1 MTRTESQLTATT
13 APVEELE
20 IARGCPY
27 APNAQHVGFQQQ
39 GRPVKVSLA
48 NLAPGAPVWAVSSHA
63 DIRTMLIDSRF
74 SADRQKQG
82 FPFQV
87 DGQPGNFRRTMIS
100 MDGPEHRD
108 VRRSVTAE
116 FTLKRMKALQPRIQ
130 QIVDGCLDAMLAG
143 PKPADLVS
151 ALSLPVPSL
160 VICGQLGVPYEDH
173 DFFQARSN
181 KLLLRGASAEERLRA
196 LDELLEFLGGL
207 IAEKETAPTDDL
219 LGRQIVRLREEGTY
233 RREDL
238 ARMAFLLLVAG
249 HETTA
254 NMISLGAMV
263 LMDRPEDADAL
274 RADPGKIPVAVEELL
289 RYFTIAEFIPT
300 RVATEDVELGG
311 SLIKAGDVLVAL
323 CNVANRDPEVFPG
336 GDELDMQRGA
346 RHQLAF
352 GFGAHQCLGQNLARM
367 ELEIVYSTLLRRI
380 PTLRSAIPTD
390 ELPFKHDADIYGIHE
405 FPVVW

>member
-1 MTRTESQLTATT
+1 M
-13 APVEELE
+13 E
-20 IARGCPY
+20 IARSCPY
-27 APNAQHVGFQQQ
+27 SPNAQHIEFQQQ
-39 GRPVKVSLA
+39 SRPVKVALASLG
-48 NLAPGAPVWAVSSHA
+48 PGAPAWAVSSHA
-63 DIRTMLIDSRF
+63 DICTMLTDNRF

-100 MDGPEHRD
+100 MDGPEHKG
-108 VRRSVTAE
+108 VRRSIAGE

-130 QIVDGCLDAMLAG
+130 QIVDDCIDAMLVG
-143 PKPADLVS
+143 SKPVDLVS

-160 VICGQLGVPYEDH
+160 VICEQLGVSYEGH
-173 DFFQARSN
+173 DFFQSRSHR
-181 KLLLRGASAEERLRA
+181 LLLRDASAEERLRA
-196 LDELLEFLGGL
+196 LDELLEFLSEL
-207 IAEKETAPTDDL
+207 IIEKEVEPTDDL
-219 LGRQIVRLREEGTY
+219 LGRRIVKLREEGTY
-233 RREDL
+233 RHEDL
-238 ARMAFLLLVAG
+238 VRMAFLLLVAG

-254 NMISLGAMV
+254 NMISLGTMI
-263 LMDRPEDADAL
+263 LMDRPDDAEAL
-274 RADPGKIPVAVEELL
+274 RADPSRIPVAVEELL

-323 CNVANRDPEVFPG
+323 CNVANRDPVVFPD

-352 GFGAHQCLGQNLARM
+352 GYGAHQCLGQNLARM

-380 PTLRSAIPTD
+380 PTLRSAVPTAD
-390 ELPFKHDADIYGIHE
+390 LMFKHDADIYGIHE
-405 FPVVW
+405 FPVTW